1 MSEDLAAVQSA
12 KAHSAAVRMLGQRE
26 HSCAEIRQKL
36 RRKFSALEIS
46 RIESLIEEFVE
57 RGWLSDQRF
66 AEVLVRSRANRG
78 YGPYYIRREL
88 ATKGIDDTRAE
99 SVLASA
105 EADWYEIAV
114 GLIGRRFPEA
124 DCDLRV
130 WEKAARFLQR
140 RGFSGDVVRKALG
153 VRP

>member
-1 MSEDLAAVQSA
+1 
-12 KAHSAAVRMLGQRE
+12 MLGQRE

-36 RRKFSALEIS
+36 RRKFSALETSCIDN
-46 RIESLIEEFVE
+46 LIEEFVE

-88 ATKGIDDTRAE
+88 AAKGIDDLHAE
-99 SVLASA
+99 DALEMP
-105 EADWYEIAV
+105 EADWCEIAG
-114 GLIGRRFPEA
+114 GLITRRFPESGG
-124 DCDLRV
+124 DLQA

-140 RGFSGDVVRKALG
+140 RGFSGEVVRKALG
-153 VRP
+153 ARP

>member
-1 MSEDLAAVQSA
+1 MSEDLAALQAV

-36 RRKFSALEIS
+36 RRKFSALEVS
-46 RIESLIEEFVE
+46 CIESLIEEFVE

-88 ATKGIDDTRAE
+88 ATKGIDDTQAE
-99 SVLASA
+99 SALESA
-105 EADWYEIAV
+105 EIDWYESAV

-124 DCDLRV
+124 GCDLQV

-153 VRP
+153 ARP

>member
-1 MSEDLAAVQSA
+1 MSEDLAELQAA

-36 RRKFSALEIS
+36 KRKFSALEIS
-46 RIESLIEEFVE
+46 RIDGLIEEFVE

-88 ATKGIDDTRAE
+88 ATKGIDDTQAE
-99 SVLASA
+99 GALETA
-105 EADWYEIAV
+105 EADWCEIAA

-124 DCDLRV
+124 GCDLQV

-153 VRP
+153 DRP